1 MRLLPMELRLPGVC
15 SSCRQP
21 VVFTGKRWQDPGR
34 QSAHVCPVERPVCG
48 AWMPNNRERC
58 ARRPGHTGVPGRGY
72 GHRSATAL
80 QNAARRWAA

>member
-34 QSAHVCPVERPVCG
+34 QSAHACPVERAVCG
-48 AWMPNNRERC
+48 AWMRYAQERC
-58 ARRPGHTGVPGRGY
+58 ARRPGHRFE
-72 GHRSATAL
+72 HRSRYAL
-80 QNAARRWAA
+80 QNAARRWAS

>member
-48 AWMPNNRERC
+48 AWMRVSRERC
-58 ARRPGHTGVPGRGY
+58 ARRPGHRFE
-72 GHRSATAL
+72 HRTAYAL